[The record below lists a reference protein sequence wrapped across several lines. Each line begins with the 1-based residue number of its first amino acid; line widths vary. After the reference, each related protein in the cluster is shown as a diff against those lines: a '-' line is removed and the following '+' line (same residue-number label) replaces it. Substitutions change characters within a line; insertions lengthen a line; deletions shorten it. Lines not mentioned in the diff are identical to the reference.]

1 VPHSG
6 AYERRIQASPDP
18 EEFMTR
24 MKMAL
29 CAAVAACVAGAAAPA
44 MAEEEPPPSTTAF
57 VTQVRPVIQAS
68 ATMARAQF
76 HYRCIGTAETDH
88 LYVAV
93 KQGPSI
99 SPANTSS
106 AGATSYFSTNW
117 NSDKGSNALKCDGKK
132 HVMHV
137 ALRADGIPTGP
148 PPNEQSPPPTRPSP
162 PLARGTALL
171 QICVFDNTGLTM
183 NYSMR
188 KVVRI

>member
-1 VPHSG
+1 
-6 AYERRIQASPDP
+6 
-18 EEFMTR
+18 MTR
-24 MKMAL
+24 LKMAL
-29 CAAVAACVAGAAAPA
+29 CAAAALSVTAVAAPA
-44 MAEEEPPPSTTAF
+44 LADEPPPPPASTTAF

-68 ATMARAQF
+68 ATSARAQF
-76 HYRCIGTAETDH
+76 HYRCIGTVKTDH

-117 NSDKGSNALKCDGKK
+117 NSDNGPNALKCDGKK

>member
-1 VPHSG
+1 
-6 AYERRIQASPDP
+6 
-18 EEFMTR
+18 MTR

-29 CAAVAACVAGAAAPA
+29 CAAVAVCVAGAAAPA
-44 MAEEEPPPSTTAF
+44 IAEVEPPPSTTAF
-57 VTQVRPVIQAS
+57 VTQVRPVIQMGATS
-68 ATMARAQF
+68 AWAQF
-76 HYRCIGTAETDH
+76 HYSCIGTAMTDH

-93 KQGPSI
+93 KEGPSI
-99 SPANTSS
+99 SPDNTSS
-106 AGATSYFSTNW
+106 AGATSYFSTYW
-117 NSDKGSNALKCDGKK
+117 NSDKGPNALKCDGKK

-137 ALRADGIPTGP
+137 ALRADRIPTGP
-148 PPNEQSPPPTRPSP
+148 PPAPNLPPPTRPSP

>member
-1 VPHSG
+1 
-6 AYERRIQASPDP
+6 
-18 EEFMTR
+18 MTR
-24 MKMAL
+24 WKMAL
-29 CAAVAACVAGAAAPA
+29 CAAAALSAAAVAAPA
-44 MAEEEPPPSTTAF
+44 LAEELPPPSTTAF

-76 HYRCIGTAETDH
+76 HYRCIGTVETDH

-93 KQGPSI
+93 KEGPSI
-99 SPANTSS
+99 SPSNTSS

-117 NSDKGSNALKCDGKK
+117 SVDQGPNMLKCDGKK
-132 HVMHV
+132 HVMQV
-137 ALRADGIPTGP
+137 VLKADGIPTGP
-148 PPNEQSPPPTRPSP
+148 PPNADSPPPTRQSP